1 MHPSLKG
8 TALPGEHLSGRCSSH
23 TVMMSLLCLILY
35 RTSMCLLHQ
44 AQTSMCLLH
53 QAQTPQ
59 PGSYVPAASFLPAP
73 GGMYH

>member
-44 AQTSMCLLH
+44 AQT
-53 QAQTPQ
+53 PQ